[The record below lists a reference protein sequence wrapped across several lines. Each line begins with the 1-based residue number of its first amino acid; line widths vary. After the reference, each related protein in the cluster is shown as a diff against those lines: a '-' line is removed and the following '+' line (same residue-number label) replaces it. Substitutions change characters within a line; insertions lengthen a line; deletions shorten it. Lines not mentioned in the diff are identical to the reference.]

1 MIKRLVLIFV
11 TAFCLSTVSQ
21 VLGEVLE
28 GPRGPV
34 EFIGLEKWTASE
46 LFDAIK
52 ATDPDKPFHACAAV
66 MIKDLEFPD
75 AAAFGTFTTR
85 EDGSQE
91 LYTVIV
97 GVENGSLVRYGTAGK
112 ESLELPESWLELH
125 ARVEESFHTHLAAV
139 QVHYMLAQPETA
151 KQFAE
156 LSEEEAKE
164 SALEIAEFFGANGES
179 LDAITSF
186 LNVINEE
193 TDHRMALE
201 VLEKDERWSARIVAA
216 IVVAHFPNKNESWHA
231 LADSLIDPAPQVRSV
246 AEQLLNGL
254 LRAEKVVAID
264 WTNARGTLVAL
275 LGGTNAFAFKTIL
288 NVLSATD
295 VDSKL
300 AHELVQERP
309 RLLLGFAGAEHD
321 KTRDV
326 AITFLQAISGEDF
339 EQDVRA
345 WKEWIGEKERESED

>member
-1 MIKRLVLIFV
+1 MFKRLVLFFV

-52 ATDPDKPFHACAAV
+52 ETDPDKPFHACAAV
-66 MIKDLEFPD
+66 LESELNFPD
-75 AAAFGTFTTR
+75 AAAFGTFKTR

-97 GVENGSLVRYGTAGK
+97 GVENSSHVRYRTEGK
-112 ESLELPESWLELH
+112 ESLELPKSWQALQTK
-125 ARVEESFHTHLAAV
+125 VEESFHTHSAAV
-139 QVHYMLAQPETA
+139 YIHFLLATPENA
-151 KQFAE
+151 EQFADLSAEDAEEKALEFAE
-156 LSEEEAKE
+156 L
-164 SALEIAEFFGANGES
+164 FGASAES
-179 LDAITSF
+179 FAAITTFIEATGDES
-186 LNVINEE
+186 E
-193 TDHRMALE
+193 HRLALE
-201 VLEKDERWSARIVAA
+201 VLEKDKSWSARFIAA
-216 IVVAHFPNKNESWHA
+216 IVLARFPNEDETWHG
-231 LADSLIDPAPQVRSV
+231 LADSLIDPAPQVRDV
-246 AEQLLNGL
+246 
-254 LRAEKVVAID
+254 AEKVLDGLLSTEKAMPID
-264 WTNARGTLVAL
+264 WAGARDTLVAL
-275 LGGTNAFAFKTIL
+275 LGGTNPWAFETIL
-288 NVLSATD
+288 NLLRATE
-295 VDSKL
+295 VDSNL

>member
-1 MIKRLVLIFV
+1 MFKKLVFLFV
-11 TAFCLSTVSQ
+11 TVFYQLTASQ
-21 VLGEVLE
+21 VFGEVLE

-52 ATDPDKPFHACAAV
+52 ETDPDKPFHACAAV
-66 MIKDLEFPD
+66 MIQTLEFSD
-75 AAAFGTFTTR
+75 AAAYVFFENH
-85 EDGSQE
+85 EDGSQKF
-91 LYTVIV
+91 YTVVV
-97 GVENGSLVRYGTAGK
+97 GIEDSSQVQYRTAGK
-112 ESLELPESWLELH
+112 ESLDLPESWQKLQT
-125 ARVEESFHTHLAAV
+125 RVEESFHTHSAAV

-151 KQFAE
+151 KQFAK
-156 LSEEEAKE
+156 LSDEEAKAKARE
-164 SALEIAEFFGANGES
+164 VAEFFGASGET

-186 LNVINEE
+186 HEE
-193 TDHRMALE
+193 IDDEADHGLAVE
-201 VLEKDERWSARIVAA
+201 VLAKDDSWSARFVAA
-216 IVVAHFPNKNESWHA
+216 IVLGHFPNKNESWHG

-246 AEQLLNGL
+246 AEKILDGL

-309 RLLLGFAGAEHD
+309 KLLLGFAGAEHD

-326 AITFLQAISGEDF
+326 AITFLQAISDEDF
-339 EQDVRA
+339 EQDVGA
-345 WKEWIGEKERESED
+345 WKEWIGVYERESED

>member
-1 MIKRLVLIFV
+1 MFKRLVLFFV
-11 TAFCLSTVSQ
+11 SAFCLSTVSQ

-52 ATDPDKPFHACAAV
+52 ETDPDKPFHACAAV
-66 MIKDLEFPD
+66 MIQALEFPD
-75 AAAFGTFTTR
+75 AAAHVFFENQ
-85 EDGSQE
+85 EDGSQK
-91 LYTVIV
+91 LYTVVV
-97 GVENGSLVRYGTAGK
+97 GVEDSSQVQYRTAGN
-112 ESLELPESWLELH
+112 ESVDLPESWQELQTS
-125 ARVEESFHTHLAAV
+125 AEESFHTHLAAV
-139 QVHYMLAQPETA
+139 QVYFMLAQPDTV

-164 SALEIAEFFGANGES
+164 SALEIAEFFGANGKS

-193 TDHRMALE
+193 TDHRLALE
-201 VLEKDERWSARIVAA
+201 VLEKDESWSARFIAA
-216 IVVAHFPNKNESWHA
+216 IVLAHFPNKNESWHA

-321 KTRDV
+321 KTREV
-326 AITFLQAISGEDF
+326 AITFLKAISGEDF